1 MIKDQIKKVM
11 AGIFKIDLAEI
22 DDEASTDT
30 IEGWDSLRHLSLMIS
45 LESEFDVVFSDE
57 DFADLTSLPLIELE
71 IRSQLDQ

>member
-1 MIKDQIKKVM
+1 VIKDQIKKVM